1 MKKILFSAFVLAG
14 ALTMSSC
21 SDGAFGGDFEVG
33 NTELVD
39 MAGTWCCT
47 VEANDAYY
55 TTQYYINH
63 DGYTAEFLNSYFG
76 DPYGYYNP
84 DTNGDG
90 VVDLVDLESA
100 EYANWWGD
108 FYGNGVLE
116 FSTFNTADNNTT
128 DMWVKDSYWGTQ
140 TKVTVDLKNMTF
152 EAPGTIVQGA
162 NEVET
167 AAGVTTTLAAYSNTE
182 NDVVYG
188 CGVVILGGK
197 ILKDAAHAPGSG
209 MQTDSIIFYIKYDDD
224 YGENIYSKV
233 SGYRKTGYTE
243 DD

>member
-55 TTQYYINH
+55 TTQYYIYN
-63 DGYTAEFLNSYFG
+63 GYTAEFLNSYFG
-76 DPYGYYNP
+76 DPVGYYNP
-84 DTNGDG
+84 DANGDG
-90 VVDLVDLESA
+90 KVDMTDLESD
-100 EYANWWGD
+100 EYANWWAERSE
-108 FYGNGVLE
+108 GVFE
-116 FSTFNTADNNTT
+116 FRTFNTAANNVTE
-128 DMWVKDSYWGTQ
+128 MWVEDGYWGTQ
-140 TKVTVDLKNMTF
+140 TRVNVDFNNMTF
-152 EAPGTIVQGA
+152 EAPGTLEQGV

-167 AAGVTTTLAAYSNTE
+167 APGVITKLDEYSNKA
-182 NDVVYG
+182 NDVAYG
-188 CGVVILGGK
+188 CGVVIVGGK
-197 ILKDAAHAPGSG
+197 ILKGAAHAPGSG
-209 MQTDSIIFYIKYDDD
+209 MQTDSIFFYIKYDDD
-224 YGENIYSKV
+224 YGQNIYTKV